1 MIIHTFQCHVCARS
15 VAAMYL
21 TFRRLRA
28 WPRVGGGFDDY
39 GQQSSLATFLIIFSP
54 SYYLP
59 LSLMACSCMNNITSS
74 DGCLKGAAKCD
85 KHCELQDSVNQQKV
99 ERILLFRVIPESMFT
114 SVSFVFSA
122 VRVPQVSRFRVFMF
136 QCSIR
141 CIDTCVLVVLDM
153 RNVEHLLQE

>member
-1 MIIHTFQCHVCARS
+1 MDVSARTT
-15 VAAMYL
+15 MK
-21 TFRRLRA
+21 
-28 WPRVGGGFDDY
+28 
-39 GQQSSLATFLIIFSP
+39 
-54 SYYLP
+54 
-59 LSLMACSCMNNITSS
+59 C
-74 DGCLKGAAKCD
+74 AAKCD

-122 VRVPQVSRFRVFMF
+122 GRVPQASRFRVFMF

-141 CIDTCVLVVLDM
+141 CIHTCVLVVLDM